1 MLWVVS
7 ISYYTRVLGLRCYLG
22 YQLTFNIPCKCWLFS
37 KDYYFLTLK
46 STTILVHWDLKKLP
60 YIISIATHLLM
71 SGYLAFISREES
83 KKPILNDIHIIWD
96 FLNIFS
102 EDLRELS
109 PDRQIKF
116 TINLLLNNVLIF
128 KSLYNYQ
135 IELDELKKHIQ

>member
-109 PDRQIKF
+109 RL
-116 TINLLLNNVLIF
+116 NLWLIF
-128 KSLYNYQ
+128 YLTMYSFLNLSIITKLSWMS
-135 IELDELKKHIQ
+135 